1 MRWRILPE
9 ERSVTY
15 SPAWF
20 RPVDVF
26 SGGPPVERLRV
37 TLDLAD
43 GGSWTATGI
52 EAVVTPSGAV
62 AYPGLGRSRQPLA
75 APARRYRARFEADTY
90 IPLYLVER
98 DGEEFD
104 AFPYDNTHPP
114 AQRATLAVVELA
126 PSLGHRLP
134 GDVPTLY
141 GTVVSPA
148 GVPVAN
154 ALVRSPSTP
163 PASPLPLERT
173 VTDGSGAF
181 ALPLRWAALD
191 ADTVVGAT
199 DRRSQPPRRGTIS
212 VRLPAALDQSHRI
225 QIG

>member
-1 MRWRILPE
+1 M
-9 ERSVTY
+9 Y

-26 SGGPPVERLRV
+26 SGGVPVERLRV
-37 TLDLAD
+37 ALDLLD
-43 GGSWTATGI
+43 GGTWRATTI

-62 AYPGLGRSRQPLA
+62 AYPGLGRSRQPLTD
-75 APARRYRARFEADTY
+75 PVRRYRARFEADTY
-90 IPLYLVER
+90 IPVYLVER

-104 AFPYDNTHPP
+104 AFPFDDIHPP
-114 AQRATLAVVELA
+114 AQRATLTVVELA
-126 PSLGHRLP
+126 PSLGHRLG

-141 GTVVSPA
+141 GTVVSQV

-154 ALVRSPSTP
+154 ALVQSRPTP
-163 PASPLPLERT
+163 PASPLLVERT

-191 ADTVVGAT
+191 ADTVVVAT
-199 DRRSQPPRRGTIS
+199 DRRSQPPRSGTIS
-212 VRLPAALDQSHRI
+212 VRLPAALDQSHSI